1 MKKRRLL
8 CALLGIMT
16 MLSGLQLSA
25 QQKTITGKV
34 LDAENNP
41 VVGVT
46 VTIKGQDRATLTKDK
61 GDFSIL
67 ASPGDIL
74 VFTSVGYEM
83 ATATVRGGIA
93 IKITMTAAA
102 NSLNEAIVVGY
113 GTQQKKEITGSI
125 VSLKGADLPKDV
137 TPTINSMLQGQAAG
151 LNADTRSAQ
160 PGGGLN
166 INIRGQN
173 YPLYVID
180 GVPLFNNQAAEP
192 SVTSGGSS
200 NEIGF
205 SGGVDRDPLE
215 NINPADIESIEVLK
229 DASATAI
236 YGSAAANGVI
246 LITTKHPKGNNSVT
260 TEYSGGYTVQTPKPY
275 YHLLNAT
282 NFETQ
287 QDRLAYDQY
296 LYNNAIGPYGAN
308 TTGPG
313 YFPLFSQAQIATAGQ
328 GTGWLGLLMRNG
340 MIDQHNISIN
350 GGSDRTQIFS
360 SFNYFDNTAILK
372 NSDFV
377 RFMGRVNIVQK
388 VNDWVKV
395 GVNLTMSQINSNNAS
410 SGAGG
415 NGEKYN
421 SLQSAYAFS
430 PAVGIYDTTG
440 AFTQTLN
447 SQIMNPAAFLIIQ
460 DKLQTGRILAA
471 PNVEV
476 KVLNDLKVNLVGGI
490 DKTSSNRQFFLPSTA
505 NNFLY
510 PAGLSQLS
518 TQSVQNYSAE
528 GYATYSHAFG
538 DHHISLVGGGGY
550 YKSFNENTSMQGVG
564 YFTNALGYNDIG
576 LATNL
581 QQDYVQSFH
590 SLDVIKISQFFRANY
605 DYQGKYIVTINAR
618 RDGSSDFAA
627 NKKYGVFGGGSV
639 AWRISQEAFLADSK
653 VISDL
658 KLRAGYGTVGDDAGL
673 NALELYATNGG
684 SFLIGSGGAATYYP
698 SVSAS
703 QLANPNLTWETI
715 KNTNFGID
723 YGFLKQ
729 RITGSIDV
737 FRNDRVNLLNAVP
750 LPANNAVSYLNVNIG
765 SQRSQG
771 VEFAINTKNIQ
782 GKSFQWSTSF
792 NIADYVNRWLTRDP
806 YNALEPYQGV
816 HDRIDE
822 VYGWQTAGIIKSTSQ
837 IPSYMPL
844 ALPGNI
850 IYKDVSGKGQLGAAD
865 VVKLGH
871 SSPSWNL
878 GMTNRFSYKQLDLS
892 VFMYAKLG
900 EYLQSDYAAEGM
912 LSPARLSVSNGDNT
926 VTAIKSVWTASSP
939 NGTLPGIASDAYAG
953 QNPSGVNN
961 FFYQKVNYLRLNN
974 ITLGY
979 TLNLKTAIKSIRFY
993 GTIQNVALITNY
1005 KGYDP
1010 ELSSQAP
1017 VTAPVAT
1024 SSTTSATNVLGTL
1037 NPYPQAISM
1046 TFGIN
1051 ATF

>member
-8 CALLGIMT
+8 YTLLGTIML
-16 MLSGLQLSA
+16 LSGLQLRA

-41 VVGVT
+41 VAGVT
-46 VTIKGQDRATLTKDK
+46 VTVKDKNRATVTKEN
-61 GDFSIL
+61 GTFSIL
-67 ASPGDIL
+67 ASPGDAL

-83 ATATVRGGIA
+83 QESRVRAGSDIKVTLTAT
-93 IKITMTAAA
+93 A

-180 GVPLFNNQAAEP
+180 GVPLFDNQAAEP
-192 SVTSGGSS
+192 AISSGGNS

-215 NINPADIESIEVLK
+215 NINPNDIESIEILK

-246 LITTKHPKGNNSVT
+246 LITTKHPKGNNTVT

-282 NFETQ
+282 DFETQ

-296 LYNNAIGPYGAN
+296 LYNNGLAPYGTN
-308 TTGPG
+308 GTGPG
-313 YFPLFSQAQIATAGQ
+313 YFPLFNQTQIDTAGQ

-340 MIDQHNISIN
+340 IVDQHNISIN
-350 GGSDRTQIFS
+350 GGSDRTQVFA
-360 SFNYFDNTAILK
+360 SFNYYDNTAILK

-377 RFMGRVNIVQK
+377 RYMGRVNIVQK
-388 VNDWVKV
+388 INDWVKV
-395 GVNLTMSQINSNNAS
+395 GVNLTMSQINSDNAS
-410 SGAGG
+410 TGSNDGGA
-415 NGEKYN
+415 EKYN

-430 PAVGIYDTTG
+430 PAVRVYDSTG
-440 AFTQTLN
+440 GFTQTLN

-476 KVLNDLKVNLVGGI
+476 KVLDHLKVNLVGGI
-490 DKTSSNRQFFLPSTA
+490 DKTSSNRQFYMPSTA

-510 PAGLSQLS
+510 PDGVGQLS

-528 GYATYSHAFG
+528 GYATYSQAFG

-564 YFTNALGYNDIG
+564 FFTDALGYNDIG
-576 LATNL
+576 LGTNIA
-581 QQDYVQSFH
+581 QNYVQSFH

-605 DYQGKYIVTINAR
+605 DYQGKYILTVNAR

-627 NKKYGVFGGGSV
+627 NKKYGVFGGLSG

-715 KNTNFGID
+715 RNTNFGID
-723 YGFLKQ
+723 YGLFKN
-729 RITGSIDV
+729 RITGTIDV

-771 VEFAINTKNIQ
+771 VEFSITTKNIQ
-782 GKSFQWSTSF
+782 GKAFRWETSF
-792 NIADYVNRWLTRDP
+792 NIADYVNRWLTRNP
-806 YNALEPYQGV
+806 YNPLEPYQGV

-822 VYGWQTAGIIKSTSQ
+822 VYGWETAGIIKSTSQ

-844 ALPGNI
+844 ATVGNI
-850 IYKDVSGKGQLGAAD
+850 IYKDVSGKGQLGTDD

-871 SSPSWNL
+871 TSPAWNL
-878 GMTNRFSYKQLDLS
+878 GMTNRFSYKQFDLS
-892 VFMYAKLG
+892 VSMYAKLKM
-900 EYLQSDYAAEGM
+900 YLQSDYYAEGL
-912 LSPARLSVSNGDNT
+912 LSPARLSVTNGQNT
-926 VTAIKSVWTASSP
+926 ITAIKSVWTASNP

-953 QNPSGVNN
+953 LNPSGTNN
-961 FFYQKVNYLRLNN
+961 FFYQNVNYLRLSN

-979 TLNLKTAIKSIRFY
+979 TWNIKKAIKSVRFY
-993 GTIQNVALITNY
+993 GTIQNVALFTNY

-1010 ELSSQAP
+1010 ELSGA
-1017 VTAPVAT
+1017 TAANT
-1024 SSTTSATNVLGTL
+1024 LGTL
-1037 NPYPQAISM
+1037 NPYPQALSM